1 MSTVFITQEKM
12 RRNSLGDLVS
22 EFDMTP
28 ALKYGQPKILVP
40 AGRALFAPVHTVRTI
55 KEQLEG
61 FSDEDY
67 LLTIGDPSII
77 AVAAIVASEM
87 NKGRVKLLKW
97 DKQMREYLPIQ
108 IDTSGRAV

>member
-1 MSTVFITQEKM
+1 MPKVFITQEKL
-12 RRNSLGDLVS
+12 RRNISGHLVP

-28 ALKYGQPKILVP
+28 ALKFGEPEVLVP
-40 AGRALFAPVHTVRTI
+40 AGRALFAPVLTVRTI
-55 KEQLEG
+55 KEKLEK

-77 AVAAIVASEM
+77 AVAAMVAAEM
-87 NKGRVKLLKW
+87 NQGRVKLLKW
-97 DKQMREYLPIQ
+97 DRQLRDYLPIQ

>member
-1 MSTVFITQEKM
+1 MPKVFITQEKL
-12 RRNSLGDLVS
+12 RRNSEGQLVP

-28 ALKYGQPKILVP
+28 ALRFGDPEVLVP
-40 AGRALFAPVHTVRTI
+40 AGRALFAPVLTVRTI
-55 KEQLEG
+55 KEKLANFG
-61 FSDEDY
+61 DEDY

-77 AVAAIVASEM
+77 AVAAMVASEI

-97 DKQMREYLPIQ
+97 DRQLQEYLPIQ

>member
-1 MSTVFITQEKM
+1 MSYVFITQEKM
-12 RRNSLGDLVS
+12 RRNSLGELVP

-28 ALKYGQPKILVP
+28 ALKFGQPKVLVP

-61 FSDEDY
+61 FSDDDY

-77 AVAAIVASEM
+77 AVSAIVAAEN

-97 DKQMREYLPIQ
+97 DKLMRDYIAIQ